1 MTFINLTDRPI
12 QVFSESQF
20 LGLEQVNATTWVAD
34 GLQGE
39 PVAVFESAGVLR
51 VSTETVEQ
59 HPINGVPMVATEYG
73 ELTGVPEGVTQ
84 DDRLIVSR
92 QAKSLAVSAGHP
104 LASQMVSPYKV
115 VRSRQNGSLVLGCM
129 GFTY

>member
-39 PVAVFESAGVLR
+39 PVAVFESAGILWI
-51 VSTETVEQ
+51 SAETVKQ

-73 ELTGVPEGVTQ
+73 KLTGVPESVTQ

-92 QAKSLAVSAGHP
+92 QAKSLALAAGHP
-104 LASQMVSPYKV
+104 LAGQMVSPYKV